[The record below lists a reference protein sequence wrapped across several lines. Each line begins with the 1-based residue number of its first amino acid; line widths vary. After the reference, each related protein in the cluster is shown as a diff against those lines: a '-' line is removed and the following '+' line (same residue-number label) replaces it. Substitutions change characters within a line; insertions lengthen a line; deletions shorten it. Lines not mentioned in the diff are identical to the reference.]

1 MCRRTQKQSVGDTV
15 NLAARL
21 KIKKKQ
27 WKVSVQPEEKEE
39 DDEENLKKDVS

>member
-1 MCRRTQKQSVGDTV
+1 MHSRGQKQTVSDTV

-21 KIKKKQ
+21 KVKKKQ

-39 DDEENLKKDVS
+39 DDEENLKKDIM